1 MPAEQRSLAS
11 VMFTESEGENRLS
24 NKTTTEEGTFIFEVT
39 AYGTENL
46 PEPLSLLRKKLY
58 IKAKQEPG
66 FRFYALYDRIYRKDV
81 LMAAWDQVASNKGS
95 PGVDG
100 VSIDDILNSPQGVE
114 GFLAELREE
123 LRQKIYRPQ
132 AVRRVLIPKANGGKR
147 PLGIP
152 AIRDRVV
159 QTAALLILEP
169 IFEADFLDCS
179 YGFRPKRNA
188 HQALTA
194 IEQGLRRGKTA
205 IYDADLQGY
214 FDSIPHDKLM
224 KCVEMR
230 VSDRSVLKLI
240 RLWLKVPVQEGNNP
254 LNRKRSKAG
263 TPQGGV
269 ISPLLAN
276 IYLHWLDK
284 KFSMS
289 DGPGQFANAELIR
302 YADDFVILARYMGT
316 RITGWLEATVED
328 WLGLVINRDKTS
340 VFDLSKEGTR
350 LDFLGYSFRYDKD
363 LSGRKKRY
371 QNLFV
376 SDASCGRR
384 REKVAK
390 LLCSRTSHVPI
401 PDLIDTLNL
410 QLSGWRNYFA
420 KGYPRKA
427 FRKMNSYVCVKVTKH
442 LQRRS
447 QRPYRP
453 PQGVTWY
460 QHIYRNLGLIR
471 L

>member
-1 MPAEQRSLAS
+1 
-11 VMFTESEGENRLS
+11 LS
-24 NKTTTEEGTFIFEVT
+24 TMTTTGEGITVIAEGVP
-39 AYGTENL
+39 YGNEKV
-46 PEPLSLLRKKLY
+46 PEPLATLRKKLY
-58 IKAKQEPG
+58 IKAKQEPR

-81 LMAAWDQVASNKGS
+81 LAAAWQQVASNYGS

-100 VSIDDILNSPQGVE
+100 VSIDDILALPIGVE
-114 GFLAELREE
+114 GFLSELHEDIKEKRY
-123 LRQKIYRPQ
+123 KPQ
-132 AVRRVLIPKANGGKR
+132 AVRRVMIPKANGGER

-152 AIRDRVV
+152 TVRDRVV

-188 HQALTA
+188 HQALDA
-194 IEQGLRRGKTA
+194 ISQGLKRGKTA
-205 IYDADLQGY
+205 VYDADLQGY

-230 VSDRSVLKLI
+230 ISDRSVLKLI
-240 RLWLKVPVQEGNNP
+240 RMWLKAPVQEGEGSP
-254 LNRKRSKAG
+254 RRKQSKTG

-276 IYLHWLDK
+276 LYLHWLDK
-284 KFSMS
+284 QFSRTN
-289 DGPGQFANAELIR
+289 GPGCFANAELVR
-302 YADDFVILARYMGT
+302 YADDFVVLARYMGSG
-316 RITGWLEATVED
+316 ITDWLESTVEE
-328 WLGLVINRDKTS
+328 WLGLTINRKKTKMY
-340 VFDLSKEGTR
+340 DLSKEGTR
-350 LDFLGYSFRYDKD
+350 LDFLGYSFRFDKD
-363 LSGRKKRY
+363 LRGRNHRY
-371 QNLFV
+371 FNLFV

-384 REKVAK
+384 RVKVSE
-390 LLCSRTSHVPI
+390 LLSKRNTFVPV
-401 PDLIDTLNL
+401 PELIGYLNL
-410 QLSGWRNYFA
+410 QLVGWRGYFR

-427 FRKMNSYVCVKVTKH
+427 FRKMNRYLQIKVIKQ

-460 QHIYRNLGLIR
+460 QHIYKHLGLIR